1 MLTWESKEVIPGLQV
16 PIGLIDHI
24 FRIYLKP
31 GGIARFDLI
40 ILFLLIRENL
50 GFEVEPAYGLELLQL
65 EKGST
70 GLFAYLKPRIV
81 LLCHY
86 NLKKEGPLALIRRNI
101 FRE

>member
-1 MLTWESKEVIPGLQV
+1 M
-16 PIGLIDHI
+16 
-24 FRIYLKP
+24 
-31 GGIARFDLI
+31 
-40 ILFLLIRENL
+40 IRENL
-50 GFEVEPAYGLELLQL
+50 GFSVEPAYGLELLQL

-101 FRE
+101 FREEKVREGSEKDKSNQDESQRGRGDR